1 MFEMDLEEDASSK
14 TRLKDNIRSP
24 IMLPSLSLSRPSSR
38 LGTTRSGSPASSA
51 LRKPSVSAGCLNML
65 EHQLDGSHID
75 PDYEDMADRVQVEVP
90 IIDDFV
96 NEDAVHGYS
105 NASCSLVVH
114 DNNSNILQRMGDS
127 HQSTCSD
134 AAADATTGVDGES
147 GNRDTSSQPRVSVE
161 DFSVLHLI
169 GKGGYGKVYLV
180 RHKLTGKHYAMKVLR
195 KASILLQRRQ
205 IGFTMTERTI
215 LSEVQHPFIVKL
227 YYAFQSNSKL
237 FLIMEYVAGGELFTH
252 MANERIFS
260 EDQATFY
267 AAELVLAISHLHRL
281 GIMFRDTKPENC
293 LLNRNG
299 HLVLTDFGLSK
310 TALGGDG
317 RASTF
322 CGTPAYMAPEI
333 LNSSDSYDF
342 SVDWWS
348 LGVLIYEMLIGSVPF
363 KGKAPAQVA
372 KNIAKMK
379 VNYPNYMT
387 PDAQDLVRRLLRKT
401 PAQRISYGPK
411 GVENIRKHRF
421 FRKIDWAR
429 LEKNHESLTP
439 PIIPAVSGDADVS
452 NFATE
457 FTEEQLPP
465 SLALHGEVDE
475 HEPLP
480 DAPPISTAPNPV
492 RGNHAKV
499 ESEVDPAT
507 AFLGFSFVA
516 NSVMDTIRL
525 PQSP

>member
-1 MFEMDLEEDASSK
+1 MP
-14 TRLKDNIRSP
+14 TQ
-24 IMLPSLSLSRPSSR
+24 SRV
-38 LGTTRSGSPASSA
+38 T
-51 LRKPSVSAGCLNML
+51 
-65 EHQLDGSHID
+65 
-75 PDYEDMADRVQVEVP
+75 
-90 IIDDFV
+90 
-96 NEDAVHGYS
+96 
-105 NASCSLVVH
+105 
-114 DNNSNILQRMGDS
+114 
-127 HQSTCSD
+127 
-134 AAADATTGVDGES
+134 
-147 GNRDTSSQPRVSVE
+147 VE

-180 RHKLTGKHYAMKVLR
+180 RHKLTGRHYAMKVLR

-215 LSEVQHPFIVKL
+215 LSKVQHPFIVKL

-237 FLIMEYVAGGELFTH
+237 YLIMEYVAGGELFTH

-281 GIMFRDTKPENC
+281 GIMFRDIKPENC

-333 LNSSDSYDF
+333 LNSSPSYDF

-363 KGKAPAQVA
+363 KGKAPMQVA

-387 PDAQDLVRRLLRKT
+387 PDAKDLIRRLLRKT
-401 PAQRISYGPK
+401 PAQRISYGAK
-411 GVENIRKHRF
+411 GVENIKSHRF
-421 FRKIDWAR
+421 FRKIDWTR
-429 LEKNHESLTP
+429 LEKDHESLIP

-452 NFATE
+452 NFAAE

-465 SLALHGEVDE
+465 SLAFHGGMDE
-475 HEPLP
+475 HESLP
-480 DAPPISTAPNPV
+480 DAPPISTLPN
-492 RGNHAKV
+492 RTSGHHA
-499 ESEVDPAT
+499 EADGEVDPAT

-516 NSVMDTIRL
+516 NSVMDTIRV
-525 PQSP
+525 PHSP